1 MTTVNHSRKA
11 KKLDVRKMTIIGM
24 LSAISIIM
32 ATTPIGYVPINPLV
46 NLTIMHIP
54 VIIGAIMEGPLAGA
68 FVGLIFG
75 LTSMMR
81 AFTAPTVTNFAFMN
95 PMVSVIPR
103 ILIGVIS
110 YYAYISIEKMVR
122 NITTKIGRESSKNKK
137 IKTIP
142 AAITGVIGTLVNTG
156 GVLGMI
162 YILYAQRFAE
172 AFISNN
178 PNAVNFSPAYIIFG
192 MVGANAIAEA
202 ILAAVIVG
210 VVITALK
217 VVRK

>member
-1 MTTVNHSRKA
+1 MSVTNHGRRA
-11 KKLDVRKMTIIGM
+11 KKLDVRKMTVIGM

-32 ATTPIGYVPINPLV
+32 ATTPIGYVPINPMV

-68 FVGLIFG
+68 FIGLIFG

-81 AFTAPTVTNFAFMN
+81 AFTAPTVTNFVFMN
-95 PMVSVIPR
+95 PLVSVLPR
-103 ILIGVIS
+103 VLIGIVS
-110 YYAYISIEKMVR
+110 YYAYVSIQKSIR
-122 NITTKIGRESSKNKK
+122 NITTKIGKETNNKK
-137 IKTIP
+137 LKTIP
-142 AAITGVIGTLVNTG
+142 AAVTGVIGTIVNTG

-178 PNAVNFSPAYIIFG
+178 PDAINFSPAYIIFG
-192 MVGANAIAEA
+192 LVGANAIAEA

-210 VVITALK
+210 IVITALK

>member
-1 MTTVNHSRKA
+1 MSTLNNSRTT
-11 KKLDVRKMTIIGM
+11 KKLNVRKMTIIGM
-24 LSAISIIM
+24 LSSISIIM
-32 ATTPIGYVPINPLV
+32 ATTPIGYVPINPVV

-54 VIIGAIMEGPLAGA
+54 VIIGAIIEGPLAGA

-75 LTSMMR
+75 LTSMIR
-81 AFTAPTVTNFAFMN
+81 AFTAPTVTNFVFMN
-95 PMVSVIPR
+95 PFISVLPR
-103 ILIGVIS
+103 VLIGVIS
-110 YYAYISIEKMVR
+110 YYAYVSIEKIIVSV
-122 NITTKIGRESSKNKK
+122 TTNVLRKTIKNKK

-142 AAITGVIGTLVNTG
+142 ATITGVIGTLVNTG

-162 YILYAQRFAE
+162 YILYAQEFAE

-178 PNAVNFSPAYIIFG
+178 PNAINFSPAYIIFC

-202 ILAAVIVG
+202 ILAALIVG
-210 VVITALK
+210 VVVTTLK

>member
-1 MTTVNHSRKA
+1 MATTNHSRTA
-11 KKLDVRKMTIIGM
+11 KKIDVRKMTIIGM

-32 ATTPIGYVPINPLV
+32 ANTPIGYVPINPMV

-75 LTSMMR
+75 LTSMAR
-81 AFTAPTVTNFAFMN
+81 AFIAPTVTNFVFMN

-103 ILIGVIS
+103 VLIGVIS
-110 YYAYISIEKMVR
+110 YYAYVLAEKIVI
-122 NITTKIGRESSKNKK
+122 NIATKLGKQDSKNKK
-137 IKTIP
+137 LKTIP
-142 AAITGVIGTLVNTG
+142 AAITGVTGTLVNTG
-156 GVLGMI
+156 GVLVMI
-162 YILYAQRFAE
+162 YVLYAQRFAE
-172 AFISNN
+172 AFISND
-178 PNAVNFSPAYIIFG
+178 PNAINFSPAYIIFG

-210 VVITALK
+210 VVTTALK

>member
-1 MTTVNHSRKA
+1 MTTVNNSRKA
-11 KKLDVRKMTIIGM
+11 RSLDVKKMTVIGM

-32 ATTPIGYVPINPLV
+32 ANTQIGYIPINPFV
-46 NLTIMHIP
+46 NLTIMQVP
-54 VIIGAIMEGPLAGA
+54 VIIGAIMEGPLVGS
-68 FVGLIFG
+68 FLGLIFG
-75 LTSMMR
+75 LTSMIR
-81 AFTAPTVTNFAFMN
+81 AFNAPTVTNFVFMN
-95 PMVSVIPR
+95 PIVSVLPR
-103 ILIGVIS
+103 VLIGIVS
-110 YYAYISIEKMVR
+110 YYTYIMIQNLII
-122 NITTKIGRESSKNKK
+122 NITTKINGKNNNKK

-142 AAITGVIGTLVNTG
+142 AAITGVVGTLVNTG

-178 PNAVNFSPAYIIFG
+178 PNASNLSPAHIIFG
-192 MVGANAIAEA
+192 VVGANAISEA

-217 VVRK
+217 MVRK